1 MSRFSIHEWNYK
13 RRLAEI
19 EDRLFTGQSPERQEQ
34 ALDDLANAIEELEM
48 SGVFDD
54 GNKMVE
60 FMLNKAYNML
70 SKKLNVDSDLNE
82 IEEQQGAKVY
92 VVIVGRPGEPQGP
105 TKAFMNKVSAEKHAV
120 ETKQEYED
128 RFGGRLNAFV
138 REIPI
143 E

>member
-1 MSRFSIHEWNYK
+1 MSQFNVHEWNYK

-34 ALDDLANAIEELEM
+34 ALEDLANAIEELEM

-70 SKKLNVDSDLNE
+70 SKKANINLNE
-82 IEEQQGAKVY
+82 IEKQFEVRAFVVMLGKGMQLGPRKVFKD
-92 VVIVGRPGEPQGP
+92 R
-105 TKAFMNKVSAEKHAV
+105 AAAEAYAAEEKR
-120 ETKQEYED
+120 TYEE
-128 RFGGRLNAFV
+128 RFGENLTTQV
-138 REIPI
+138 RDIPKG
-143 E
+143 

>member
-1 MSRFSIHEWNYK
+1 MSQFNIHEWNYK

-34 ALDDLANAIEELEM
+34 ALEDLANAIEELEM

-70 SKKLNVDSDLNE
+70 SKKANIDSDLNE
-82 IEEQQGAKVY
+82 QELTGIDSPEA
-92 VVIVGRPGEPQGP
+92 IMTPGNPLYDLNNNDRDVAILNDLIDKYGL
-105 TKAFMNKVSAEKHAV
+105 KAVQLWITSG
-120 ETKQEYED
+120 EYSRD
-128 RFGGRLNAFV
+128 YM
-138 REIPI
+138 
-143 E
+143 

>member
-1 MSRFSIHEWNYK
+1 MSKFNVHEWNYK

-34 ALDDLANAIEELEM
+34 ALEDLASAIEELEM

-70 SKKLNVDSDLNE
+70 SKKLNVDSNLNE
-82 IEEQQGAKVY
+82 VEKQFEVRAFVVMLGKGMQLGPRKVFKDRAAAEAYAAEEK
-92 VVIVGRPGEPQGP
+92 R
-105 TKAFMNKVSAEKHAV
+105 T
-120 ETKQEYED
+120 YEE
-128 RFGGRLNAFV
+128 RFGEKLTTQV
-138 REIPI
+138 LEIPMG
-143 E
+143 

>member
-1 MSRFSIHEWNYK
+1 MSKFNVHEWNHK

-34 ALDDLANAIEELEM
+34 ALEDLANAIEELEM

-70 SKKLNVDSDLNE
+70 SKKLNIGSNLNE
-82 IEEQQGAKVY
+82 VEEQFEGKIY
-92 VVIVGRPGEPQGP
+92 VVMAGRSGEPRGP
-105 TKAFMNKVSAEKHAV
+105 IKAFNDKASAEMHA
-120 ETKQEYED
+120 TQYKQNYED
-128 RFGGRLNAFV
+128 RFGDRVNVFV
-138 REIPI
+138 QEIPMG
-143 E
+143 

>member
-1 MSRFSIHEWNYK
+1 MSQFNVHEWNYK

-34 ALDDLANAIEELEM
+34 ALEDLASAIEELEM

-70 SKKLNVDSDLNE
+70 SKKANIDSDLNE
-82 IEEQQGAKVY
+82 QKLDIDE
-92 VVIVGRPGEPQGP
+92 PGNPLYDLNNNDRDVATLNGLIGKYGLNTVQLWITSG
-105 TKAFMNKVSAEKHAV
+105 
-120 ETKQEYED
+120 EYSRD
-128 RFGGRLNAFV
+128 YM
-138 REIPI
+138 
-143 E
+143 